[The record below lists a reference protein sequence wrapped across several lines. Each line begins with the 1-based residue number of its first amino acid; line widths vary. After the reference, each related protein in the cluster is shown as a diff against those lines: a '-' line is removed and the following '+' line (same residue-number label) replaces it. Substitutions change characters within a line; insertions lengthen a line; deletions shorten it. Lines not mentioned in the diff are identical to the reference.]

1 MTEKDDVRLP
11 FNSIAS
17 SLTKNLGRLPVISEK
32 SWTCGQ
38 SSSINV
44 YIAATRNLM
53 GEKGNWKDFC
63 DVLTIQESVK
73 EMNQAYR
80 ELIPYGTTPTK
91 ELNEKWFESGAKD
104 RAPKSSD
111 FSNRDRYFHWYC
123 GRLEDLVSLSKGS
136 YAVGNRIS
144 LADVLIYNLFRE
156 RLRDEESPKTLPSY
170 RREPFG
176 DYETTTRI
184 LRASYPKL
192 CKICDLVG
200 DHPGVKKWLSM
211 RGVQRF

>member
-1 MTEKDDVRLP
+1 
-11 FNSIAS
+11 
-17 SLTKNLGRLPVISEK
+17 
-32 SWTCGQ
+32 
-38 SSSINV
+38 
-44 YIAATRNLM
+44 
-53 GEKGNWKDFC
+53 
-63 DVLTIQESVK
+63 
-73 EMNQAYR
+73 MNQAYR
-80 ELIPYGTTPTK
+80 KLIPYGTEPTK
-91 ELNEKWFESGAKD
+91 ELNTKWFESGAKD

-123 GRLEDLVSLSKGS
+123 GRLEDLVSLNNKSTGG

-144 LADVLIYNLFRE
+144 LADVLIYNMFRE
-156 RLRDEESPKTLPSY
+156 HLRDEEALKTLASY

-184 LRASYPKL
+184 LRTSYPKL
-192 CKICDLVG
+192 HKICDLVG